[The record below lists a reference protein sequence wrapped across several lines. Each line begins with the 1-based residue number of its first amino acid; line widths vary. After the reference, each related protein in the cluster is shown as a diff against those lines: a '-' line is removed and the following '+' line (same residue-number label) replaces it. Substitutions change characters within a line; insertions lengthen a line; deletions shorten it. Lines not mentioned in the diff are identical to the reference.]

1 MNENYEDL
9 KGLEL
14 VGLKKVS
21 TYHVSTVICLVFLLA
36 MIIITFIWV
45 ILPLHNLILNIGFI
59 CGIIS
64 GIYNIILEFTIPDR
78 HLHWSFKVPEDYRG
92 WQYLFL
98 SATCVDYEP
107 EENII
112 TLKFNDDIDQE
123 LYNFIMLLE
132 KERKTQD

>member
-21 TYHVSTVICLVFLLA
+21 TYHVSTVICLVFLLT

-64 GIYNIILEFTIPDR
+64 GIYNIILEFTVPDR
-78 HLHWSFKVPEDYRG
+78 HLHWSFKVPENYRG

-98 SATCVDYEP
+98 LCFF
-107 EENII
+107 
-112 TLKFNDDIDQE
+112 LFH
-123 LYNFIMLLE
+123 
-132 KERKTQD
+132 